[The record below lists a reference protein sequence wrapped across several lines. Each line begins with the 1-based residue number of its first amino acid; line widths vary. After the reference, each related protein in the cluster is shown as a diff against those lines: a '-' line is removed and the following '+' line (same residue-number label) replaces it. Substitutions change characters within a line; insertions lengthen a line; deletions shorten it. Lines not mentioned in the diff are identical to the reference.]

1 MARSIYV
8 LTLCSAALLAAT
20 SANALQLTN
29 RDTADH
35 AIVITENG
43 ADQNVVVKPSEVLDG
58 FCLSGCTIKTSDGE
72 EYEFEGTEVVS
83 IEDGVMYLDS
93 AGDTGDADL
102 GETLDTMDS
111 AVEVDGAIPN

>member
-1 MARSIYV
+1 MARSIYI
-8 LTLCSAALLAAT
+8 LTLCSAALLAVT

-43 ADQNVVVKPSEVLDG
+43 ADQNIVVKPSEVLDG

-72 EYEFEGTEVVS
+72 EYAFEGTEVVS
-83 IEDGVMYLDS
+83 IEDGVMYLDD

-102 GETLDTMDS
+102 GDTLDTMDGT
-111 AVEVDGAIPN
+111 VEIEESTPN